1 MAGLFKRFSEK
12 FFRPNVFP
20 RGLAEKQKGQ
30 NMRILLVED
39 EKDLSMII
47 RQGLEEEGYVV
58 DVAHDGE
65 EGLYMAENFPVD
77 AIILDIMLP
86 LLDGLSVLSALRKK
100 GNMTPVILLTARDAL
115 LDKIK
120 GLDTGADD
128 YLTKPFVFG
137 ELLARVRSLLRR
149 KATVKETVIRI
160 GDLEINTASHEVRR
174 AGKVI
179 TLSAREYALL
189 EYLAYKKDTVVTR
202 TEIVEHI
209 YSEDSDMDSNV
220 VDVYINYLRNKIDK
234 DFKKKLIHT
243 VRGAGYILKEE

>member
-1 MAGLFKRFSEK
+1 
-12 FFRPNVFP
+12 
-20 RGLAEKQKGQ
+20 
-30 NMRILLVED
+30 MRVLVVED
-39 EKDLSMII
+39 EKDLATII
-47 RQGLEEEGYVV
+47 KQGLEEEGYVV

-149 KATVKETVIRI
+149 KATVKEAVIRI

-174 AGKVI
+174 AGKAV

-202 TEIVEHI
+202 SEIVEHI

-243 VRGAGYILKEE
+243 VRGAGYMLKEE

>member
-1 MAGLFKRFSEK
+1 M
-12 FFRPNVFP
+12 
-20 RGLAEKQKGQ
+20 

-39 EKDLSMII
+39 EKDLAAII
-47 RQGLEEEGYVV
+47 KQGFTEQGYVV

-77 AIILDIMLP
+77 AIVLDIMLP
-86 LLDGLSVLSALRKK
+86 VMDGLEVLKRLRKK
-100 GNMTPVILLTARDAL
+100 GSTTPVILLTARDAL

-128 YLTKPFVFG
+128 YLTKPFIFD
-137 ELLARVRSLLRR
+137 ELLARIRSLLRR
-149 KATVKETVIRI
+149 KTEVKQAIIKI
-160 GDLEINTASHEVRR
+160 GDLEINTASHEVSRS
-174 AGKVI
+174 GKPI

-189 EYLAYKKDTVVTR
+189 EFMAYKKGEVLSR
-202 TEIVEHI
+202 TDIVEHI
-209 YSEDSDMDSNV
+209 YHEETDMDSNV

-243 VRGAGYILKEE
+243 VRGAGYMLKEE

>member
-1 MAGLFKRFSEK
+1 
-12 FFRPNVFP
+12 
-20 RGLAEKQKGQ
+20 
-30 NMRILLVED
+30 MRLLLVED
-39 EKDLSMII
+39 EKDLAAII
-47 RQGLEEEGYVV
+47 TQGLEEEGYIV

-77 AIILDIMLP
+77 VIILDIMLP
-86 LLDGLSVLSALRKK
+86 LMDGLSVLASLRKK
-100 GNMTPVILLTARDAL
+100 GNMTPVLLLTARDAL

-128 YLTKPFVFG
+128 YLTKPFVFD

-149 KATVKETVIRI
+149 KATVKEAVIRI
-160 GDLEINTASHEVRR
+160 GDLEVNTASHEVIRD
-174 AGKVI
+174 GKPI

-234 DFKKKLIHT
+234 GFDKKLIHT
-243 VRGAGYILKEE
+243 VRGAGYMLKEE